1 MPLFGAVSTPADLH
15 TAKCNPFETQAF
27 TELSMCLFSFFHKV
41 LHKTP
46 MEIVRVLQGNQL
58 NSLTVGTT

>member
-1 MPLFGAVSTPADLH
+1 
-15 TAKCNPFETQAF
+15 
-27 TELSMCLFSFFHKV
+27 

-46 MEIVRVLQGNQL
+46 MEIVWVLQGNQL

>member
-1 MPLFGAVSTPADLH
+1 MPLFGAMSTPGDLH
-15 TAKCNPFETQAF
+15 TAKCNPFETRTFA
-27 TELSMCLFSFFHKV
+27 ELSTCSLSFFHKV

-46 MEIVRVLQGNQL
+46 MEIVWVLQGNQL